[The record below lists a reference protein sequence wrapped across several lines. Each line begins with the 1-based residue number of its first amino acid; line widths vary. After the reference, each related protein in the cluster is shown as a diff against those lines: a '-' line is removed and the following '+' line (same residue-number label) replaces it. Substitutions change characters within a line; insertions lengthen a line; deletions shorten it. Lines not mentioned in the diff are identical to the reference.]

1 MLMIR
6 IENLHKKFGTLEVLK
21 GVNLTINKGEI
32 TAIIGRSG
40 SGKTVLIKHVVG
52 LLKPDKGHIFINGI
66 DITKADEKLL
76 KKIRRKFG
84 FLFQESAL
92 FDSLSVEENVAFP
105 LREHLK
111 LSEKKLKEIVRQKLE
126 LVGLS
131 EIGNKMPN
139 ELSGGMKKRVG
150 LARAIALEPEIL
162 IYDEPTTG
170 LDPITTAS
178 IYELILNM
186 EKTLGVTSIIV
197 THDVPNIFAI
207 ADKIA
212 VLSSGKV
219 IACDTPEKI
228 VKMELPELQEFIT
241 VQMKKFQSKTASLF
255 Q

>member
-1 MLMIR
+1 MIR
-6 IENLHKKFGTLEVLK
+6 IENLYKKFGKLEVLK
-21 GVNLTINKGEI
+21 GVNLTINKGET

-66 DITKADEKLL
+66 DITEADEKLL

-92 FDSLSVEENVAFP
+92 FDSLTVEENVAFP

-111 LSEKKLKEIVRQKLE
+111 LSEKKLKEIVKQKLE

-131 EIGNKMPN
+131 EFGNKMPN

-186 EKTLGVTSIIV
+186 EKRLGVTSIIV

-212 VLSSGKV
+212 VLNLGKI

-228 VKMELPELQEFIT
+228 VKMDLPELQEFIT

>member
-1 MLMIR
+1 MIR
-6 IENLHKKFGTLEVLK
+6 IENLYKKFGKLEVLK
-21 GVNLTINKGEI
+21 GVNLTINKGET

-66 DITKADEKLL
+66 DITEADEKLL

-111 LSEKKLKEIVRQKLE
+111 LSEKKLREIVRQKLE

-131 EIGNKMPN
+131 EFGNRMPN

-150 LARAIALEPEIL
+150 LARAIALDPEIL

-212 VLSSGKV
+212 VLHLGKI

-228 VKMELPELQEFIT
+228 VKMDLPELQEFIT
-241 VQMKKFQSKTASLF
+241 VQMKKFQSKTADLF

>member
-1 MLMIR
+1 MIR
-6 IENLHKKFGTLEVLK
+6 IENLYKKFGKLEVLK
-21 GVNLTINKGEI
+21 GVNLTINKGET

-66 DITKADEKLL
+66 DITEADEKLL

-111 LSEKKLKEIVRQKLE
+111 LSEKKLREIVRQKLE

-131 EIGNKMPN
+131 EFGNRMPN

-212 VLSSGKV
+212 VLHLGKI

-228 VKMELPELQEFIT
+228 VKMDLPELQEFIT
-241 VQMKKFQSKTASLF
+241 VQMKKFQSKTADLF